1 MSNNMTDRLKY
12 QEDEDAESAEKLN
25 PTVERTFEDA
35 FEQTGHGRLNHLVLF
50 TSGLIMLNVSMESV
64 GMSYAITAAEC
75 ELQLTSKDKGL
86 VNAAA
91 FIGIISTS
99 FLWGYLGDR
108 IGRRAVMLPAILLSA
123 VFSIISSFATNVWM
137 LLVFRFLTG
146 CLISASSATVYA
158 YLGEMH
164 ANSKRAAAIAWSSA
178 FISFSFIILPG
189 LAWIIIPGKWSFSF
203 AYMEIVPWRA
213 FVWSWCAP
221 GLAAAVILLFLP
233 ESPRYLLA
241 AKGPDAALPVLA
253 MMYAWNNKGQT
264 MEDFPVKQLITGS
277 EEVKVGG
284 FAGAVKNVGL
294 MFKVPLLRCVFIS
307 HISMFAVFMV
317 SSGLYVWVPDILNS
331 ILRSNTNKSI
341 TICQIIHDKFV
352 NASLHSESAACES
365 EVSVAVFPI
374 SMSMGAVFALTYLAI
389 GFLINKVGK
398 KTLYSGIMFICGI
411 ATIGAAFVPE
421 GIAATVL
428 LIISLCS
435 GCAASILAAIAVDV
449 FPTQL
454 RAMAMCVMYMVG
466 RTGAAVGSNFLG
478 ATLDLHCHEA
488 FAAFGV
494 FTAGSTIL
502 MIFWPDPR
510 QVRQQLEEKG
520 FTY

>member
-158 YLGEMH
+158 YLG
-164 ANSKRAAAIAWSSA
+164 
-178 FISFSFIILPG
+178 

-264 MEDFPVKQLITGS
+264 MEDFPSLSRLS

-352 NASLHSESAACES
+352 NASS

-398 KTLYSGIMFICGI
+398 KTLYGGIMFICGI

-449 FPTQL
+449 HTSE
-454 RAMAMCVMYMVG
+454 AMAMCVMYMVG

-510 QVRQQLEEKG
+510 QVREQLEEKG